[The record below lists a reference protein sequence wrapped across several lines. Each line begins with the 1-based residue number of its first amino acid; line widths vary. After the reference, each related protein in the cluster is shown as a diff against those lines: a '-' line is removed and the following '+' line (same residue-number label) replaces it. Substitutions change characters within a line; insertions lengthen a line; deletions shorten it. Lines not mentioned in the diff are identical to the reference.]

1 MKVIK
6 WTEWSDEHFD
16 DIESKE
22 ELDAM
27 ADAVVEE
34 LRKTNYHFDG
44 SYHQNGDYG
53 VPVLDNGKYF
63 QVTQRVW
70 GEVMVMAYPEEFDNP
85 EAPYNYIVWYLGP
98 GNHSEYIYPEGDNY
112 E

>member
-6 WTEWSDEHFD
+6 WVTWDDKHDD

-44 SYHQNGDYG
+44 SYHQNGYYG

-63 QVTQRVW
+63 QVTQRTW
-70 GEVMVMAYPEEFDNP
+70 GGIMAEAFPEEFDNP
-85 EAPYNYIVWYLGP
+85 EDPYNYVVWYLGP
-98 GNHSEYIYPEGDNY
+98 EDRFKYVFPTGDDN

>member
-6 WTEWSDEHFD
+6 WTTWDDKHID
-16 DIESKE
+16 DIENKE

-34 LRKTNYHFDG
+34 LRKTKYHFDG
-44 SYHQNGDYG
+44 SYHQNGCHG
-53 VPVLDNGKYF
+53 VPVLGNGKYF

-70 GEVMVMAYPEEFDNP
+70 GEVMAMAYPEEFDNP
-85 EAPYNYIVWYLGP
+85 EDPHNYIVWYLGP
-98 GNHSEYIYPEGDNY
+98 KDRDLYVFPGGDDY

>member
-1 MKVIK
+1 MKVVK

-27 ADAVVEE
+27 ADAVIEE

-63 QVTQRVW
+63 QVTQRTW
-70 GEVMVMAYPEEFDNP
+70 GGVMAMAYPEEFDNP
-85 EAPYNYIVWYLGP
+85 EGPYNYIVWYLGQ
-98 GNHSEYIYPEGDNY
+98 GDQDEYIFPEGDDY

>member
-6 WTEWSDEHFD
+6 WTTWDDKHGD

-34 LRKTNYHFDG
+34 LRKAKYHFDG
-44 SYHQNGDYG
+44 YYHQNGDHG

-63 QVTQRVW
+63 QASQRAW
-70 GEVMVMAYPEEFDNP
+70 GEVMAMAYPEEFDNP
-85 EAPYNYIVWYLGP
+85 EAPYNYIIWYLGDRDLYVFP
-98 GNHSEYIYPEGDNY
+98 GGNDDE
-112 E
+112 